1 MITCMKSIKYSFLY
15 YFQNEYMA
23 LVEIK
28 RHDLP
33 EDAAPDL
40 VYSWLVIN
48 PQTAEYK
55 KLGFKSMG
63 TEMVNGN
70 LINIRAFNEGE
81 LRFDDLFA
89 KFVYGPNSHLLE
101 NKSSTEPD
109 KNIANIVQAYLEKV

>member
-1 MITCMKSIKYSFLY
+1 MTSIKYSFLY
-15 YFQNEYMA
+15 CFQNEYMT

-28 RHDLP
+28 RTDLP
-33 EDAAPDL
+33 EDSTPEQ

-70 LINIRAFNEGE
+70 LINIRVFNEGE
-81 LRFDDLFA
+81 LRFDGLFA

-101 NKSSTEPD
+101 NKSSAEPS
-109 KNIANIVQAYLEKV
+109 KNIADIVSTYLD

>member
-1 MITCMKSIKYSFLY
+1 MKSIEYSFLY
-15 YFQNEYMA
+15 YFQNEYMT

-28 RHDLP
+28 RTDLP
-33 EDAAPDL
+33 EDSSPEQ

-70 LINIRAFNEGE
+70 LINIRVFDEGE
-81 LRFDDLFA
+81 LRFDGLFA

-101 NKSSTEPD
+101 NKSSAEPG
-109 KNIANIVQAYLEKV
+109 KNIADIVSTYLD